1 MRVRYS
7 ECPANHS
14 ELFFSVVI
22 ANYNYGRFLRQAV
35 ESALTQ
41 DWPHVEVI
49 VVDDG
54 STDNSAEVI
63 GSFGEAITAIF
74 KENGGQREANNVGF
88 AKSSGDVVS
97 SSMRTTFWCPA
108 RCARSLRCGARA
120 SPKCR
125 Y

>member
-1 MRVRYS
+1 
-7 ECPANHS
+7 ANHP

-63 GSFGEAITAIF
+63 DSFGEAITAIF
-74 KENGGQREANNVGF
+74 KENGGQREANNMGF
-88 AKSSGDVVS
+88 AKSSGDVVI
-97 SSMRTTFWCPA
+97 FLDA
-108 RCARSLRCGARA
+108 D
-120 SPKCR
+120 
-125 Y
+125 